1 MQPMMPTLSFHIPEG
16 EQWLYEPKYDGFR
29 AILQA
34 DEDRI
39 SLMSR
44 NGNDL
49 SPSFPEIKH
58 FIERQIEKW
67 RPFFPLVLDGELVML
82 KTAFSA
88 DVASLK
94 ENGKEKAMKR
104 PKHISFSFSIYFC
117 CKERI

>member
-58 FIERQIEKW
+58 FIEKQIEKW
-67 RPFFPLVLDGELVML
+67 RPFFRLFWTESLLCSKQLFPLILPL
-82 KTAFSA
+82 
-88 DVASLK
+88 
-94 ENGKEKAMKR
+94 
-104 PKHISFSFSIYFC
+104 
-117 CKERI
+117 